1 MKTFLFTLFLT
12 LSGLSY
18 ADQLAYNSKEV
29 AEEATA
35 LISKLKYVY
44 LFCGCCTLVEPKKV
58 EVVGVYFKHTGYE
71 NYYEVY
77 LQYSDDSGE
86 VKETP
91 LDLAY
96 VWTKKLFG
104 FKTIG
109 QLLSLEHDPCVKL
122 KNWDN
127 PKYVEKDI

>member
-1 MKTFLFTLFLT
+1 MKAILVSLFLT
-12 LSGLSY
+12 FTGLSY

-35 LISKLKYVY
+35 IISKLNYVY
-44 LFCGCCTLVEPKKV
+44 LFCGCCSLVEPRKV
-58 EVVGVYFKHTGYE
+58 KVVGVYYKHTGYE

-77 LQYSDDSGE
+77 LQYKDDSGE

-96 VWTKKLFG
+96 VWKKKLFG
-104 FKTIG
+104 YKTIG
-109 QLLSLEHDPCVKL
+109 QLMNLEHDPCVKP
-122 KNWDN
+122 KDWDN